1 MVRRGIGGQKRALRR
16 VDYIEKRIIVKPR
29 QRRICSRDTR
39 ARRVADEPRR
49 ALLNCGK
56 VRESRSFC
64 GDGRVPVPAA
74 LTKERASAWSAL
86 IPKKEEAAEPNV

>member
-29 QRRICSRDTR
+29 QRRICSRNTR

-56 VRESRSFC
+56 VRESRSFS
-64 GDGRVPVPAA
+64 GDEAVAGTGGSDKRRGVCTVCVDS
-74 LTKERASAWSAL
+74 E
-86 IPKKEEAAEPNV
+86 KEEVAEPNV

>member
-29 QRRICSRDTR
+29 QRRICSYNIR

-56 VRESRSFC
+56 VREGRSFS
-64 GDGRVPVPAA
+64 GDGRVPTGAIDSDKIRSVPRG
-74 LTKERASAWSAL
+74 LR
-86 IPKKEEAAEPNV
+86 